1 MDKEQARFILHSFR
15 PDGADAQ
22 DSAFTEA
29 LSLAAA
35 DRELG
40 EWLVRERAHDC
51 EFSERLNSVE
61 IPADLRDAIRNV
73 LSESHFD
80 AVPDQL
86 DCEIINAITRIR
98 PPAGL
103 REQIL
108 GAMVLESKSVPFPAK
123 THLKSRWL
131 TGLAAAVAI
140 VLGLFLVLGP
150 GTTPALAST
159 TPPVI
164 QKTALDY
171 FQSPLFTLD
180 LKNEQQAA
188 LFMWLKNKNLPTPST
203 LPLGLKNIPSIG
215 CRELSIG
222 PDNIPASLI
231 CFKPADDNVI
241 HLIVLKKEN
250 LATDLPNATEARKN
264 CQGCDKSGWATAQWC
279 DDENAYFL
287 FGKRDPTEL
296 AGIF

>member
-15 PDGADAQ
+15 PNGADAQ
-22 DSAFTEA
+22 DSSFSEA
-29 LSLAAA
+29 LNLAAA

-40 EWLVRERAHDC
+40 EWLVRERAHDS
-51 EFSERLNSVE
+51 EFSDRLNSVE
-61 IPADLRDAIRNV
+61 IPADLRATIKNV
-73 LSESHFD
+73 ISENDHV

-86 DCEIINAITRIR
+86 DYEFIAALAQIR
-98 PPAGL
+98 PLVGL

-108 GAMVLESKSVPFPAK
+108 NAMDLESKSIPFPAR

-131 TGLAAAVAI
+131 TGLAAAAAI
-140 VLGLFLVLGP
+140 TLGLFLFFGP
-150 GTTPALAST
+150 GTAPVLAST

-171 FQSPLFTLD
+171 FQSPLFSLD

-188 LFMWLKNKNLPTPST
+188 LFMWLESKNLPTPST
-203 LPLGLKNIPSIG
+203 LPLGLKNIPGIG

-231 CFKPADDNVI
+231 CFKPADGNTV
-241 HLIVLKKEN
+241 HLVVLKKEH

-264 CQGCDKSGWATAQWC
+264 CHGCKRSGWATAQWS
-279 DDENAYFL
+279 DDQNVYFL
-287 FGKRDPTEL
+287 FGKRDPAEL
-296 AGIF
+296 ACIF